1 MRSGNSRVPVQKL
14 VWRAGIGLFGVALGL
29 AACVDSGG
37 GDTGIVYPTLIAV
50 APEDFLGRN
59 VRCTNAP
66 GGLRRY
72 VATLYDVTVEG
83 EGFAL
88 PSSGPVDCLLEVKFG
103 FASNKLGPV
112 VPGHRYV
119 ARVDGY
125 DRTDIRPLGPPDVAN
140 SGSPVMV
147 DATTGEYVP
156 PRWTSTCSGAPERR
170 ADSAPPVDGEAAD
183 ANIPDSD
190 IPDGEGSDSGSAD
203 ADAPEA
209 SPEAAAQVS
218 CAEDPDPIAR
228 RDTAVTCARYLTRRV
243 AACSP
248 LCDRVGPGLTGLS
261 VSIDRALDTLKC
273 GNGPGQVATFRVER
287 EGGSEPA
294 QSAECGQAVIFT
306 EGIAPGQFTR
316 FKVTAFEAGKTSPSW
331 ETQCGDRPTAGT
343 VLPVSC
349 DPLVSTGTGPKTDL

>member
-1 MRSGNSRVPVQKL
+1 MRSSNPRLPVKKL
-14 VWRAGIGLFGVALGL
+14 AWQAGIGLFGVALGL

-50 APEDFLGRN
+50 APEDFLDRR
-59 VRCTNAP
+59 VRCANAP

-72 VATLYDVTVEG
+72 VVTLYDVTD
-83 EGFAL
+83 GFAL

-103 FASNKLGPV
+103 HVIPE
-112 VPGHRYV
+112 HRYV

-125 DRTDIRPLGPPDVAN
+125 DRTDIRPLGPSDAAN

-147 DATTGEYVP
+147 DASTGEYVA
-156 PRWTSTCSGAPERR
+156 PRWTSTCSGAPDVR
-170 ADSAPPVDGEAAD
+170 ADSAPPPDGGG
-183 ANIPDSD
+183 PDSD
-190 IPDGEGSDSGSAD
+190 IPDSDVPDAAEGSDSGSAD

-209 SPEAAAQVS
+209 SPEAAAQMS
-218 CAEDPDPIAR
+218 CEVDPDPTTR
-228 RDTAVTCARYLTRRV
+228 RDTAVTCVRYLTRRV
-243 AACSP
+243 AACTP
-248 LCDRVGPGLTGLS
+248 LCDQAGPGVTGLS
-261 VSIDRALDTLKC
+261 VSIDRALDTLEC

-294 QSAECGQAVIFT
+294 QSAQCGQDVIFT
-306 EGIAPGQFTR
+306 EGISLSDYTR
-316 FKVTAFEAGKTSPSW
+316 FKVTAFEAGNASPSW
-331 ETQCGDRPTAGT
+331 ETQCGGKPTAGT